1 MLPRP
6 GTGVAALGATLAA
19 AIASIYIAHPWDML
33 SAVVATIGGATVVL
47 FIALRLSR
55 GHA

>member
-1 MLPRP
+1 M
-6 GTGVAALGATLAA
+6 AALGATLAA